1 MGHESPGQENQKMMK
16 RRLKTKRGRK
26 RERGRGV
33 VGGGGSKANGDA
45 VLLFFFLLFF
55 EEVVFGSLLTF
66 WFKYYIWLNSCIFYD
81 SFSISGKQVNT

>member
-26 RERGRGV
+26 REREREGLW
-33 VGGGGSKANGDA
+33 GGSKVNGDA